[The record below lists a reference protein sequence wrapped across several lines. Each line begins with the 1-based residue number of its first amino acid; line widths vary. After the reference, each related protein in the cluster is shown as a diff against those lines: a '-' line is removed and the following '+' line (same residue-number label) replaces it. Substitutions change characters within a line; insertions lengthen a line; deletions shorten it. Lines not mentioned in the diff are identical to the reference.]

1 MLPDLEFDN
10 HMTDIM
16 KPSTEAA
23 QRLVPGSTASACS
36 PYSSANS
43 SDTEDWPLPP
53 RGMGIFNKAV
63 EGLSINECGEQSS
76 LEPASLDEVQTV
88 ETSSRAS
95 IEEGQALSSP
105 AESLSPC
112 ASMFSLNAL
121 GKFSQEAE
129 KVEQRLKLARLMLN
143 RSKVVTHPTS
153 YSRLIALRSACPITL
168 STYFEGCA
176 LQTAMPDAV
185 GDAPLPSSCRMPV
198 WCRQGTR
205 LVLSIS

>member
-1 MLPDLEFDN
+1 
-10 HMTDIM
+10 MTDIM

-23 QRLVPGSTASACS
+23 QRLAPGGNASACS

-105 AESLSPC
+105 ADSLSPC

-129 KVEQRLKLARLMLN
+129 KAEQRLKLARLMLN
-143 RSKVVTHPTS
+143 RNKVAIHSASSFRLNDGYSANPVTTS
-153 YSRLIALRSACPITL
+153 TCCK
-168 STYFEGCA
+168 GCA
-176 LQTAMPDAV
+176 PKGMPCMILECTF
-185 GDAPLPSSCRMPV
+185 LPTC
-198 WCRQGTR
+198 
-205 LVLSIS
+205 